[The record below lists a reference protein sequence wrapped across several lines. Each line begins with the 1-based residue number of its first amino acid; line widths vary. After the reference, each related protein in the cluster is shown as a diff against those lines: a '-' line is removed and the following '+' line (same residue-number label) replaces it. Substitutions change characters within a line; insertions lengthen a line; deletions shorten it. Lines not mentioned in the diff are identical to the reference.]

1 MDSAEA
7 TAVMAEDIPLP
18 RRGAETSVVAGHFRR
33 PPAALTAAFA
43 PAGRITAVAVT
54 MAAAVITAAGDTMAQ
69 GSDSASVSMHL
80 TGMLLACAI
89 PEGSMTSTAFGGSIP
104 VAQFPMAIK
113 PRLQVVAARLS
124 AGRAAL
130 TSLLLLSN
138 DRTPARI
145 SSEEE
150 LRFTCA
156 HTA

>member
-33 PPAALTAAFA
+33 PPAALTAAFG
-43 PAGRITAVAVT
+43 PAGHTTAVAVT

-69 GSDSASVSMHL
+69 GSDSVSMHL
-80 TGMLLACAI
+80 TVMPLARAI

-113 PRLQVVAARLS
+113 PRRQVVAARLS
-124 AGRAAL
+124 AGP
-130 TSLLLLSN
+130 SLI
-138 DRTPARI
+138 RVRQC
-145 SSEEE
+145 
-150 LRFTCA
+150 RFTGA
-156 HTA
+156 RTA